1 MPYFKLADAL
11 AFQASWFAIAFLKD
25 DALWI
30 VAAIIVLR
38 LWLSPTPR
46 ADLTLG
52 LLLLPV
58 GMMGEYLL
66 LSLDALSYTSQWWL
80 PFWMVG
86 LWFVLLM
93 TFNHSMSWL
102 QKLPIWSHA
111 LLGAGSG
118 LLSYLAGERF
128 DALQVHSIPLIILI
142 WGGLLPLL
150 VAVTKI
156 INSQQIRTGEINE
169 N

>member
-11 AFQASWFAIAFLKD
+11 AFQVCWFAIAFLKD

-30 VAAIIVLR
+30 LAAVIALR
-38 LWLSPTPR
+38 LVLTPTFWE
-46 ADLTLG
+46 DLKLA
-52 LLLLPV
+52 LLLLPIGV
-58 GMMGEYLL
+58 AAESLM
-66 LSLDALSYTSQWWL
+66 LSLNALSYNSQWWL
-80 PFWMVG
+80 PVWMVA

-102 QKLPIWSHA
+102 QKLPIWAQA

-142 WGGLLPLL
+142 WGGLLPLI
-150 VAVTKI
+150 VAVTKM
-156 INSQQIRTGEINE
+156 INTHEIRTGEINE